1 MCKRFELINPFDH
14 ERGTRVLVDM
24 VNDEV
29 LGTYTQEQREEVEKE
44 RDRRNDRYELYL
56 RLRSAQIRNMD

>member
-1 MCKRFELINPFDH
+1 MSQRFELINPFDH
-14 ERGTRVLVDM
+14 DIGTRVLVDM
-24 VNDEV
+24 VNNEV
-29 LGTYTQEQREEVEKE
+29 VGTYQQDQREEAEKE